1 MSHVSVVMG
10 PERRRRWR
18 PEEKLAVVA
27 EAFAPGAIVSD
38 VSRRLNVAT
47 SLIYQWRRQ
56 AMGSPGF
63 VPAVLAEEGETRR
76 APLSGPPAIVV
87 ELGGG
92 ARVSIGASAS
102 ASLVTAALKA
112 LK

>member
-1 MSHVSVVMG
+1 MSQMSVVMG

-18 PEEKLAVVA
+18 PEEKLAVLA

-63 VPAVLAEEGETRR
+63 VPAVLAEEGGARR
-76 APLSGPPAIVV
+76 TPLSGSPVIVV

-92 ARVSIGASAS
+92 ARVSIGAAAS
-102 ASLVTAALKA
+102 ANLVTAALKA

>member
-1 MSHVSVVMG
+1 MSQMSVVMG

-18 PEEKLAVVA
+18 PEEKLALVA

-38 VSRRLNVAT
+38 VARRRGVAT
-47 SLIYQWRRQ
+47 SLLYDWRRQ
-56 AMGSPGF
+56 TMGGAGF
-63 VPAVLAEEGETRR
+63 VPAVITDEGEACR
-76 APLSGPPAIVV
+76 APLSGSPVIVV

-92 ARVSIGASAS
+92 ARVSIGGSAP

>member
-1 MSHVSVVMG
+1 MSQMSVVMG

-18 PEEKLAVVA
+18 PEEKLALVA

-38 VSRRLNVAT
+38 VARRRGVAT
-47 SLIYQWRRQ
+47 SLLYGWRRQ
-56 AMGSPGF
+56 AMGPAGF
-63 VPAVLAEEGETRR
+63 VPAVITDEGEARR
-76 APLSGPPAIVV
+76 APSGSPVIVV

-92 ARVSIGASAS
+92 ARVSIGASAP

>member
-1 MSHVSVVMG
+1 M
-10 PERRRRWR
+10 
-18 PEEKLAVVA
+18 LAEV
-27 EAFAPGAIVSD
+27 FAPGAIVSD

-56 AMGSPGF
+56 ATGSPGF
-63 VPAVLAEEGETRR
+63 VPAVLTDEGDARR
-76 APLSGPPAIVV
+76 TPLSGPPVIVV
-87 ELGGG
+87 DLGSG

>member
-1 MSHVSVVMG
+1 MSQVSVVMG

-63 VPAVLAEEGETRR
+63 VPAVIRDEGEAHRS
-76 APLSGPPAIVV
+76 PLSTSPVIVV

>member
-1 MSHVSVVMG
+1 MSQMSVVMG

-18 PEEKLAVVA
+18 PEEKLAVLA

-63 VPAVLAEEGETRR
+63 VPAVLAEEGEARR
-76 APLSGPPAIVV
+76 APLSTSPVIVV

-102 ASLVTAALKA
+102 ASLVTATLKA